1 MVLMCFFRITNIKIL
16 SVFSDFFPDLLCLQR
31 IDNPQA
37 KYYIGF
43 VFFSNYKVAG
53 CGGVIYFTKGF
64 VNFVVENCVFYNVSA
79 YYSNDYGYGG
89 AIYFQSYSGACAI
102 SKVCVTQCNCGGS
115 SRSYGMFVYF
125 NSNRNHIYE
134 FVSVFHS
141 PKTPEST
148 IQRGIVYIYSGS
160 VFINSM
166 NSSKNNPYQA
176 SSLYFYYSNNASMIK
191 FSTIA
196 NNSATCNCVLFD
208 SCGNP
213 STITNTNF
221 VSNMATSEGVINSN
235 SGQISVDDCV
245 FYNNLQTLFSKS
257 IVITNCWIN
266 HLGNLVDG
274 NAIIK
279 SSIIT
284 SLAPVPTFEHHH
296 FSSAYCDVPTPA
308 PTLENTPMFDQC
320 IHTAAQTIPPEPTH
334 CIYTNNDSIE
344 ISFIPVIVSLMSMGT
359 LY

>member
-1 MVLMCFFRITNIKIL
+1 MKKLGDKKYIISNNRMVLMCFFRIMNIKIL

-79 YYSNDYGYGG
+79 YYSNNYGYGG

-102 SKVCVTQCNCGGS
+102 SKVCVTQSNCEGS

-125 NSNRNHIYE
+125 NSNRNHIFE

-266 HLGNLVDG
+266 HLGILVDG

-296 FSSAYCDVPTPA
+296 FSSAFCDFPTHA
-308 PTLENTPMFDQC
+308 PTFENTPMFDQ
-320 IHTAAQTIPPEPTH
+320 
-334 CIYTNNDSIE
+334 
-344 ISFIPVIVSLMSMGT
+344 
-359 LY
+359 